1 VTPGPGD
8 RAQQR
13 AGALAGAPAGSSA
26 GGPTNEP
33 GERVGRRWISLIA
46 LANLGL
52 YLAYLG
58 PISVLLPNQVQAIA
72 GAAHKVA
79 VLGWVTAAG
88 AAVALVANPV
98 AGALSDRTTGRFGRR
113 RPWLVCGVL
122 AGAATLVL
130 LGGQHTLAG
139 LIAAWCLAQAGLNA
153 LQASLSA
160 AVPDHVP
167 VAQRGAVSGWIG
179 LPQSVGV
186 LLAVVLVTDVATGS
200 AGYALLAA
208 CTVACVLPFAFGT
221 PDPPLPR
228 GGQPPWQWRAF
239 ARSFWLS
246 PRRYPDFAW
255 AWLTRF
261 AVNLG
266 NSMTLL
272 YLLYF
277 LRDRL
282 HYSRLFPGHKAADGL
297 VILILAYLAGV
308 VATAVAGGVIS
319 DRTGRRKLLVT
330 VSGLV
335 MAVAAVLLALWPRWP
350 VAIAAAAIMGLGF
363 GVYLSVDAAL
373 VTQVLPSAAGRA
385 KDLGLIN
392 VANTGPQVLA
402 PAIAAPLV
410 SQLGGYPALYL
421 TVAVIT
427 VIGSLAVR
435 QIKSVP

>member
-1 VTPGPGD
+1 MTE
-8 RAQQR
+8 
-13 AGALAGAPAGSSA
+13 APAASSVDRLTA
-26 GGPTNEP
+26 EP
-33 GERVGRRWISLIA
+33 ARRVGRRWIALIA

-58 PISVLLPNQVQAIA
+58 PISVLLPNQIQAIA
-72 GAAHKVA
+72 GSGHKVA
-79 VLGWVTAAG
+79 VLGWVTGIG
-88 AAVALVANPV
+88 AAVAMISNPV
-98 AGALSDRTTGRFGRR
+98 AGALSDRTTSRFGRR
-113 RPWLVCGVL
+113 RPWVAGGAL
-122 AGAATLVL
+122 AGAAALVL
-130 LGGQHTLAG
+130 LGGQHAIVGVLAG
-139 LIAAWCLAQAGLNA
+139 WCLAQAALNA
-153 LQASLSA
+153 MQASLSA

-179 LPQSVGV
+179 LPQTLGV
-186 LLAVVLVTDVATGS
+186 LLAVVLVTDVVTGD
-200 AGYALLAA
+200 AGYTLLAA
-208 CTVACVLPFAFGT
+208 CVVVCVLPFALTT

-228 GGQPPWQWRAF
+228 AGRPPWQWRAF

-261 AVNLG
+261 AINLG
-266 NSMTLL
+266 NAMTLL

-282 HYSRLFPGHKAADGL
+282 HYSRLFPGHRAENGL
-297 VILILAYLAGV
+297 VVLILVYLGGV
-308 VATAVAGGVIS
+308 VITAVASGVIS
-319 DRTGRRKLLVT
+319 DRTGRRKLPVT

-335 MAVAAVLLALWPRWP
+335 MAVSAILLAVWPRWP
-350 VAIAAAAIMGLGF
+350 VVIAAAAIMGLGF

-392 VANTGPQVLA
+392 IANSGPQVLA

-410 SQLGGYPALYL
+410 AELGGYRALYMS
-421 TVAVIT
+421 VAGIT
-427 VIGSLAVR
+427 VLGSLFVR
-435 QIKSVP
+435 RIRSVP

>member
-1 VTPGPGD
+1 MTEAPARGVAGPGP
-8 RAQQR
+8 RPPAEPQQ
-13 AGALAGAPAGSSA
+13 
-26 GGPTNEP
+26 
-33 GERVGRRWISLIA
+33 RVGRRWIALIA

-58 PISVLLPNQVQAIA
+58 PISVLLPDQVQAIA
-72 GAAHKVA
+72 GSAHKVA
-79 VLGWVTAAG
+79 VLGVVTGLG
-88 AAVALVANPV
+88 AAVAMIANPV
-98 AGALSDRTTGRFGRR
+98 AGALSDRTASRFGRR
-113 RPWLVCGVL
+113 RPWLVGGAL
-122 AGAATLVL
+122 AGGAALAFL
-130 LGGQHTLAG
+130 AGQHTLAG
-139 LIAAWCLAQAGLNA
+139 VIFGWCLAQAGLNA

-167 VAQRGAVSGWIG
+167 VAQRGTVSGWIG

-186 LLAVVLVTDVATGS
+186 LLAVVLVTKVVTGS

-208 CTVACVLPFAFGT
+208 CVVACTLPFALGT
-221 PDPPLPR
+221 PDSPLDR
-228 GGQPPWQWRAF
+228 ASRPPWSWRDF

-266 NSMTLL
+266 NGMTLL

-297 VILILAYLAGV
+297 VILILVYLAGV
-308 VATAVAGGVIS
+308 ALTAVAGGVLS
-319 DRTGRRKLLVT
+319 DRTGRRKLPVT
-330 VSGLV
+330 IAGLV
-335 MAVAAVLLALWPRWP
+335 MASAAVLLALRPTWPAT
-350 VAIAAAAIMGLGF
+350 VAAAGLAGLGF

-392 VANTGPQVLA
+392 IANSGPQVLA
-402 PAIAAPLV
+402 PAIAAPLIT
-410 SQLGGYPALYL
+410 LGGYTSLYL
-421 TVAVIT
+421 TVAVVVVT
-427 VIGSLAVR
+427 GSVLVR
-435 QIKSVP
+435 RIRSVP